1 MIVFNHKGK
10 TMKKND
16 TKKPI
21 VADDK
26 KVELQVQKIQTNLS
40 NASDGKIKNLSNKMM
55 LVEDFNQLYKMGGL
69 RLNDFLNHFKINH
82 LKSLDWK
89 NKKENN
95 IRFKK
100 FTDLSMIQSLNT
112 TVDEME
118 ENEPYKYETLREIS
132 DKVIA
137 NILNDFIYY
146 HSEIDK
152 TGKETK
158 SCFTVPATSKP
169 VEIYVKS
176 NFINQRED
184 LKKRFNPKG
193 IGLIALSF
201 EKLSQ
206 FSQILLTGTSER
218 VGSES
223 DPVQT
228 RSSKK
233 LEEIKDEL
241 VQNVAL
247 LNVDFNEKDQA
258 KLKLQKDQ
266 RNFQVD
272 EMYQLAKST
281 VDKLISNAEFET
293 VRNLILYI
301 QQNKDFSNF
310 IKNKYETS
318 LNWNSNF
325 GNQLQKVSITDL
337 DIDNEKQINS
347 RLKAKQ

>member
-1 MIVFNHKGK
+1 
-10 TMKKND
+10 MKKND

-21 VADDK
+21 VADVK
-26 KVELQVQKIQTNLS
+26 KVELQVQKIQTNLT

-118 ENEPYKYETLREIS
+118 ETEPYKYETLREIA

-158 SCFTVPATSKP
+158 SCFTIPATSKP
-169 VEIYVKS
+169 VEMYVKS
-176 NFINQRED
+176 SFINQRED

-247 LNVDFNEKDQA
+247 LNVDFNEIIQ
-258 KLKLQKDQ
+258 
-266 RNFQVD
+266 FTF
-272 EMYQLAKST
+272 YLAIF
-281 VDKLISNAEFET
+281 LIALSN
-293 VRNLILYI
+293 
-301 QQNKDFSNF
+301 
-310 IKNKYETS
+310 
-318 LNWNSNF
+318 LN
-325 GNQLQKVSITDL
+325 
-337 DIDNEKQINS
+337 
-347 RLKAKQ
+347 

>member
-1 MIVFNHKGK
+1 VIVFNHKGK

-16 TKKPI
+16 TKKPV
-21 VADDK
+21 VADVK

-158 SCFTVPATSKP
+158 SCFTIPATSKP

-247 LNVDFNEKDQA
+247 LNVDFNEKNPA

-266 RNFQVD
+266 RNFQV
-272 EMYQLAKST
+272 EETFQLAKS
-281 VDKLISNAEFET
+281 VIDKLISNAEFET
-293 VRNLILYI
+293 VRNIILYI

-347 RLKAKQ
+347 RLKLKQ

>member
-16 TKKPI
+16 TKNPI
-21 VADDK
+21 VADVK

-40 NASDGKIKNLSNKMM
+40 NASEGKIKNLSNKMM
-55 LVEDFNQLYKMGGL
+55 LVEDFNQLNKLGGL

-158 SCFTVPATSKP
+158 SCFTIPATSKP

-176 NFINQRED
+176 SFINQRED

-266 RNFQVD
+266 RNFQV
-272 EMYQLAKST
+272 EETFQLAKS
-281 VDKLISNAEFET
+281 VIDKLISNAEFET
-293 VRNLILYI
+293 VRNIILYI

-310 IKNKYETS
+310 IKNKYQANLHWGS
-318 LNWNSNF
+318 KI
-325 GNQLQKVSITDL
+325 GNQLQTIDVNDL
-337 DIDNEKQINS
+337 DIDNEKQINA

>member
-1 MIVFNHKGK
+1 
-10 TMKKND
+10 MKKND
-16 TKKPI
+16 IKKPI
-21 VADDK
+21 VADVK
-26 KVELQVQKIQTNLS
+26 KVELQVQKIQTNLT
-40 NASDGKIKNLSNKMM
+40 NASEGKIKNLSNKMM
-55 LVEDFNQLYKMGGL
+55 LVEDFNQLYKLGGL

-118 ENEPYKYETLREIS
+118 ENEPYKYETLREIA

-158 SCFTVPATSKP
+158 SCFTIPATSKP
-169 VEIYVKS
+169 VEMYVKS

-193 IGLIALSF
+193 LGLIALSF

-223 DPVQT
+223 DPIQT

-266 RNFQVD
+266 RNFQV
-272 EMYQLAKST
+272 EETFQLAKS
-281 VDKLISNAEFET
+281 VIDKLISNAEFET
-293 VRNLILYI
+293 VRNIILYI

>member
-1 MIVFNHKGK
+1 
-10 TMKKND
+10 MKKND
-16 TKKPI
+16 TKKPV
-21 VADDK
+21 VADVK

-40 NASDGKIKNLSNKMM
+40 NASEGKIKNLSNKMM
-55 LVEDFNQLYKMGGL
+55 LVEDFSQLNKIGGL
-69 RLNDFLNHFKINH
+69 WLNDFLNHFKINH

-137 NILNDFIYY
+137 NLLNDFIYY
-146 HSEIDK
+146 HSEVDK

-158 SCFTVPATSKP
+158 SCFTIPATSKP

-193 IGLIALSF
+193 LGLIALSF

-266 RNFQVD
+266 RNFQVG
-272 EMYQLAKST
+272 EMFQLAKST
-281 VDKLISNAEFET
+281 IDKLISNAEFET

-318 LNWNSNF
+318 LNWNSKF
-325 GNQLQKVSITDL
+325 GNQLQTINIDDL
-337 DIDNEKQINS
+337 DIDNEKQINT
-347 RLKAKQ
+347 RLKVKQ

>member
-1 MIVFNHKGK
+1 
-10 TMKKND
+10 MKKDN

-55 LVEDFNQLYKMGGL
+55 LVEDFNQLYKLGGL

-137 NILNDFIYY
+137 NLLNDFIYY

-158 SCFTVPATSKP
+158 SCFTIPATSKP
-169 VEIYVKS
+169 VEMYVKS

-247 LNVDFNEKDQA
+247 LNVDFNEKDQT

-266 RNFQVD
+266 RNFQV
-272 EMYQLAKST
+272 EETFQLAKS
-281 VDKLISNAEFET
+281 VIDKLISNAEFET
-293 VRNLILYI
+293 VRNIILYI

>member
-1 MIVFNHKGK
+1 
-10 TMKKND
+10 MKKND
-16 TKKPI
+16 TKNPI
-21 VADDK
+21 VADVK
-26 KVELQVQKIQTNLS
+26 KVELQVQKIQTNLA
-40 NASDGKIKNLSNKMM
+40 NASEGKIKNLSNKMM
-55 LVEDFNQLYKMGGL
+55 LVEDFNQLYKLGGL

-158 SCFTVPATSKP
+158 SCFTIPATSKP
-169 VEIYVKS
+169 VEMYVKS

-193 IGLIALSF
+193 LGLIALSF

-223 DPVQT
+223 DPIQT

-266 RNFQVD
+266 RNFQV
-272 EMYQLAKST
+272 EETFQLAKS
-281 VDKLISNAEFET
+281 VIDKLISNAEFET
-293 VRNLILYI
+293 VRNIILYI

-337 DIDNEKQINS
+337 DIDNEKQINT

>member
-1 MIVFNHKGK
+1 
-10 TMKKND
+10 MKKDN

-40 NASDGKIKNLSNKMM
+40 NASEGKIKNLSNKMM
-55 LVEDFNQLYKMGGL
+55 LVEDFSQLNKLGGL

-100 FTDLSMIQSLNT
+100 FTDLVMIQSLNT

-132 DKVIA
+132 DKVVA

-158 SCFTVPATSKP
+158 SCFTIPATSKP

-176 NFINQRED
+176 SFINQRED

-247 LNVDFNEKDQA
+247 LNVDFNEKNPV

-266 RNFQVD
+266 RNFQVE

-310 IKNKYETS
+310 IKNKYQS
-318 LNWNSNF
+318 AINWTYDF
-325 GNQLQKVSITDL
+325 GGQNKKIDINDL
-337 DIDNEKQINS
+337 DINNEKQINA